1 MVFELLPNEKVV
13 SFHHD
18 PADILR
24 TSMDDME
31 TQPMDLPAFD
41 LSSMP
46 LTLIVPRTINVDVS
60 DVSFFYL
67 IYLVGS
73 PGDLAKF
80 TYQKMYLQ
88 SD

>member
-1 MVFELLPNEKVV
+1 
-13 SFHHD
+13 
-18 PADILR
+18 
-24 TSMDDME
+24 
-31 TQPMDLPAFD
+31 MDLPAFD

>member
-1 MVFELLPNEKVV
+1 MFVISRFGFRFWDVIRRWQLNCHPTKKAG

-41 LSSMP
+41 LSSMS
-46 LTLIVPRTINVDVS
+46 LTLIVHRLISDVS
-60 DVSFFYL
+60 DVFFF
-67 IYLVGS
+67 
-73 PGDLAKF
+73 P
-80 TYQKMYLQ
+80 
-88 SD
+88 

>member
-1 MVFELLPNEKVV
+1 MAVELPPDEKAG

-41 LSSMP
+41 LSSMS
-46 LTLIVPRTINVDVS
+46 LTLIVHRIISDVS
-60 DVSFFYL
+60 DVIFFSVT
-67 IYLVGS
+67 YLVGS

>member
-1 MVFELLPNEKVV
+1 MAVELLTNEKVA

-18 PADILR
+18 PARILR

-46 LTLIVPRTINVDVS
+46 LTLIVHRTIDVDVS
-60 DVSFFYL
+60 DV
-67 IYLVGS
+67 IC
-73 PGDLAKF
+73 F
-80 TYQKMYLQ
+80 T
-88 SD
+88 